1 MADLIIS
8 KARTKDAVKECNVSG
23 EFYEALD
30 KKVREAIAARMS
42 VEQKIKVNPADML
55 MSCGAAGAIAAGPIS
70 VPGPI
75 PAVSGM
81 VRTTSAEKL

>member
-30 KKVREAIAARMS
+30 KKVAFLLPDDLARVNRAINRGAPVVLRHPWAKISRSIRSMSRSLNGHHSEKNGSPAR
-42 VEQKIKVNPADML
+42 
-55 MSCGAAGAIAAGPIS
+55 
-70 VPGPI
+70 
-75 PAVSGM
+75 
-81 VRTTSAEKL
+81 

>member
-30 KKVREAIAARMS
+30 KKVREAIAA
-42 VEQKIKVNPADML
+42 VEKRESNQN
-55 MSCGAAGAIAAGPIS
+55 
-70 VPGPI
+70 
-75 PAVSGM
+75 
-81 VRTTSAEKL
+81 